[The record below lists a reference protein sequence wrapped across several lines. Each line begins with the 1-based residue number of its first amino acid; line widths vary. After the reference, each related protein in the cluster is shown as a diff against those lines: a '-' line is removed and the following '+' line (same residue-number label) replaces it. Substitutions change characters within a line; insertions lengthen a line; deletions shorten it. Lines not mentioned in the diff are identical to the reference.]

1 MKKIKQ
7 FLVMLLVISLSITS
21 LGSTVFAAGDFSS
34 ETQDEQI
41 TDSSQNLNVEGTDSV
56 GDMLA
61 SVISEENN
69 NSEERKQSANNITG
83 LEIEDDTAVVEFQTQ
98 TDAEVVVAVYDEQRV
113 QMLASGNEMV
123 SQDEN
128 MATVTIQE
136 ICHSILLLQHIFWM
150 RTVMNLCA
158 KLIIQNYIQKMYRI

>member
-21 LGSTVFAAGDFSS
+21 LGSTVFAASDFSS

-69 NSEERKQSANNITG
+69 NSE
-83 LEIEDDTAVVEFQTQ
+83 
-98 TDAEVVVAVYDEQRV
+98 
-113 QMLASGNEMV
+113 
-123 SQDEN
+123 
-128 MATVTIQE
+128 
-136 ICHSILLLQHIFWM
+136 
-150 RTVMNLCA
+150 
-158 KLIIQNYIQKMYRI
+158 

>member
-21 LGSTVFAAGDFSS
+21 LGSTVFAASDFSS

-83 LEIEDDTAVVEFQTQ
+83 
-98 TDAEVVVAVYDEQRV
+98 
-113 QMLASGNEMV
+113 
-123 SQDEN
+123 
-128 MATVTIQE
+128 
-136 ICHSILLLQHIFWM
+136 
-150 RTVMNLCA
+150 
-158 KLIIQNYIQKMYRI
+158 

>member
-61 SVISEENN
+61 SVI
-69 NSEERKQSANNITG
+69 
-83 LEIEDDTAVVEFQTQ
+83 
-98 TDAEVVVAVYDEQRV
+98 
-113 QMLASGNEMV
+113 
-123 SQDEN
+123 
-128 MATVTIQE
+128 
-136 ICHSILLLQHIFWM
+136 
-150 RTVMNLCA
+150 
-158 KLIIQNYIQKMYRI
+158 

>member
-56 GDMLA
+56 GDML
-61 SVISEENN
+61 
-69 NSEERKQSANNITG
+69 
-83 LEIEDDTAVVEFQTQ
+83 
-98 TDAEVVVAVYDEQRV
+98 
-113 QMLASGNEMV
+113 
-123 SQDEN
+123 
-128 MATVTIQE
+128 
-136 ICHSILLLQHIFWM
+136 HP
-150 RTVMNLCA
+150 
-158 KLIIQNYIQKMYRI
+158 

>member
-83 LEIEDDTAVVEFQTQ
+83 
-98 TDAEVVVAVYDEQRV
+98 
-113 QMLASGNEMV
+113 
-123 SQDEN
+123 
-128 MATVTIQE
+128 
-136 ICHSILLLQHIFWM
+136 
-150 RTVMNLCA
+150 
-158 KLIIQNYIQKMYRI
+158 